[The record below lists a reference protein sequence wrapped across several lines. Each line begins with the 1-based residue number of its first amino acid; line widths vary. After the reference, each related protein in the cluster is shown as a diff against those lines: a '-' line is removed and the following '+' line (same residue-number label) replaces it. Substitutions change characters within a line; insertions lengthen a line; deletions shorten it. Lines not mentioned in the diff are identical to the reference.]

1 MAMRSMTSILFN
13 RDRCKDKSYRYELER
28 DKTTVQNG
36 NISMCLE
43 MKFYC
48 NTVDVIETQIADIL
62 PKYLTPIP

>member
-1 MAMRSMTSILFN
+1 MRSMRSILFN
-13 RDRCKDKSYRYELER
+13 RDRCKHKSYRYELER

-48 NTVDVIETQIADIL
+48 NTVYVIDTQIADIL
-62 PKYLTPIP
+62 PKDLTPIP